1 MAASEK
7 IITIDNKIEQ
17 NKAHCCLGRQT
28 SKIFALSPRN
38 VGKYEFSISKEVL
51 TEKGLLDKV
60 AAIERLEHLPVGKE
74 LKKQIDIGKKQY
86 QRLDKIYEF
95 NKIGK
100 RN

>member
-7 IITIDNKIEQ
+7 IRTIDNKIEQ
-17 NKAHCCLGRQT
+17 NKAQCCLGRQAA
-28 SKIFALSPRN
+28 KIFALSSRN
-38 VGKYEFSISKEVL
+38 VGKSEFSISEEVL
-51 TEKGLLDKV
+51 PEKGLLEKV
-60 AAIERLEHLPVGKE
+60 AAIERLEYLPVGSE

-100 RN
+100 KK